1 VTEAQNKS
9 ISDSVPVPEGKEL
22 AVLCARLL
30 DERRVRDL
38 IIYDVGKVLQI
49 ADYFVIATGT
59 SPRHLKRTADY
70 VTAKLREAGLRPVG
84 VEGYENAR
92 WVLFDYGDVV
102 VHLMVEEARR
112 FYNLELLWG
121 DCPQVG
127 WNENRS

>member
-1 VTEAQNKS
+1 MTEAQNKS
-9 ISDSVPVPEGKEL
+9 ISRSVPEGKEL
-22 AVLCARLL
+22 AILCARLL

-38 IIYDVGKVLQI
+38 VVYDVGKVLQI

-59 SPRHLKRTADY
+59 SARHLKSTADH
-70 VTAKLREAGLRPVG
+70 VMQKLREAGLRPVG

-127 WNENRS
+127 WNEKRS